1 MTPRQPVIAE
11 RIGYHFADPEL
22 LEQALTHRSAAKDHY
37 ERLEFLGDAV
47 LDFLAAEIFY
57 KALPD
62 AGEGELTR
70 VRARLVRRQ
79 TLAEVA
85 RRIGLGAL
93 LYLGEGEIKSGG
105 RERDSILAA
114 AVEAVL
120 GAVYLEGGIDACRHC
135 FLTLFQSHLQSIS
148 QHETPKDAKTRLQE
162 LLQARRLPLPK
173 YTVVE
178 LAGAPHAQ
186 HFTVA
191 CRVSGLPEVTH
202 GSGSSRRLAEQEA
215 ARKAL
220 DLLDHG

>member
-47 LDFLAAEIFY
+47 LDFLAAERFY
-57 KALPD
+57 KAMPD
-62 AGEGELTR
+62 AEEGELTR

-85 RRIGLGAL
+85 RGIGLGAL

-135 FLTLFQSHLQSIS
+135 FLRLFQSHLQSIS

-186 HFTVA
+186 RFTVA
-191 CRVSGLPEVTH
+191 CHVRGLPEMTH

>member
-1 MTPRQPVIAE
+1 MKPSSPAIAE
-11 RIGYHFADPEL
+11 RIGYHFANPDL

-57 KALPD
+57 KAMPD
-62 AGEGELTR
+62 SGEGELTR

-85 RRIGLGAL
+85 RGIGLGAL
-93 LYLGEGEIKSGG
+93 LKLGEGEIKSGG

-120 GAVYLEGGIDACRHC
+120 GAVYLEGGIDACRQC
-135 FLTLFQSHLQSIS
+135 FVRLFEQQLHSIA
-148 QHETPKDAKTRLQE
+148 QHETPKDPKTRLQE
-162 LLQARRLPLPK
+162 MLQARRLPLPK

-178 LAGAPHAQ
+178 REGAPHAQ
-186 HFTVA
+186 RFTVS
-191 CRVSGLPEVTH
+191 CWVSGLPEVTH
-202 GSGSSRRLAEQEA
+202 GSGSSRRFAEQEA
-215 ARKAL
+215 ARTAL
-220 DLLDHG
+220 ELLDHG